1 IAGNPVGKTQAFVG
15 REDVLREVM
24 RVIKNPSQNAI
35 ALYGQR
41 RIGKTSIL
49 QYLTMH
55 LPEEGAYKPVYFDL
69 QDKAAMTLERV
80 LEELP
85 RTIAL
90 VCGNPSLD
98 LNSNVETSFRSQWL
112 PELLQGLKEKEKLV
126 LLFDEFDILANP
138 RGDQATKAFFP

>member
-1 IAGNPVGKTQAFVG
+1 MPNNPYIAGNPVGKTQAFIG

-49 QYLTMH
+49 QYLNVH
-55 LPEEGAYKPVYFDL
+55 LPQEGAYKPVYFDL
-69 QDKAAMTLERV
+69 QDKAAMTLARV
-80 LEELP
+80 LEELA

-90 VCGNPSLD
+90 TYGRPEPNLGED
-98 LNSNVETSFRSQWL
+98 IETAFQSNWL
-112 PELLQGLKEKEKLV
+112 PELLQSLKDNEK
-126 LLFDEFDILANP
+126 
-138 RGDQATKAFFP
+138 